1 MTVSFPTERIPST
14 KGEGVLDKQSFS
26 LPFIPIVNHF
36 ARDPERGESM
46 DSRKRSWSHATV
58 ASNPSSTLERR
69 QRGKEEERFARRD
82 DDPLRS
88 NFRRDT
94 KRDHPWRE
102 TRHFESL
109 ENPERDSNS
118 TKKGRR
124 RRKLSD

>member
-1 MTVSFPTERIPST
+1 
-14 KGEGVLDKQSFS
+14 
-26 LPFIPIVNHF
+26 
-36 ARDPERGESM
+36 M

-58 ASNPSSTLERR
+58 ASNPSSARLWRGG
-69 QRGKEEERFARRD
+69 RGKEEERFARHD

>member
-1 MTVSFPTERIPST
+1 
-14 KGEGVLDKQSFS
+14 
-26 LPFIPIVNHF
+26 
-36 ARDPERGESM
+36 M